1 MTRELLQQVRL
12 LDPLTHTDQV
22 ADVLIDD
29 GIISAIAP
37 SLSLDAAD
45 SAQIIAAQDLI
56 LAPGL
61 VDLYSHSGEPGF
73 ESRETLASL
82 QAAAAAGGFT
92 RIAVLP
98 DTAPPLDQ
106 PSQVAALQA
115 QWSRSA
121 TSTSNQPKLCLWSAL
136 TLGIKGQQLVE
147 FAELADAGAVGFAD
161 GYPIQNPV
169 LLRRLLEYLQP
180 MDLPI
185 ALWACDRSLSSDG
198 SAREGLDSIRFGLPG
213 NPALSETVAL
223 TMILECVA
231 AIGTPAHIMRVST
244 ARSVELIRAAKA
256 QGLPITASTTWLH
269 LLKNTTDLATYD
281 PNLRL
286 DPPLGTPADQQAL
299 IEGIRTGVLDAI
311 AVDHSP
317 YTYEEKTVAFSE
329 APPGAIGLE
338 LALPLLWQQLVVSQT
353 LSALELWRALSLKP
367 AQCLRQSPAS
377 LQVNAPAEL
386 VLFDPAATWVVNGET
401 LRSQSSNTSWLNQ
414 TIQGQ
419 VRRIWS
425 P

>member
-22 ADVLIDD
+22 ADVLIDA
-29 GIISAIAP
+29 GVISAIAP

-73 ESRETLASL
+73 ESRETLTSL

-98 DTAPPLDQ
+98 DTDPPTDQ
-106 PSQVAALQA
+106 PGQLAALQA
-115 QWSRSA
+115 QWLRSA
-121 TSTSNQPKLCLWSAL
+121 TLNQPQLYPWGAL
-136 TLGIKGQQLVE
+136 TQGVKGGQLVE

-231 AIGTPAHIMRVST
+231 AIGTPVHIMRVST

-256 QGLPITASTTWLH
+256 QGLPVTASTTWLH